1 MDLSAMH
8 WLMRILIII
17 HINAA
22 ICQPQAGQKRTAYAH
37 WAETPVVVDGQL
49 NELAW
54 SAAKPISSFIQ
65 QSPNE
70 GHPASE
76 QTVVR
81 ILFNGQKLYIGF
93 ECFDSQPSQI
103 VANEMKRDGMLWQN
117 DNVYLLIDPYG
128 GKRSGFFFRTNAL
141 GAQAD
146 SAVTDGGHRVNG
158 SWDCVWE
165 SVGHRH
171 DQGWTVEIAIP
182 FDQLRFRQADS
193 MVWGIILVA
202 ISCELTNHRSGCW
215 CRATKASLVLIDLF
229 MRGSWLV

>member
-1 MDLSAMH
+1 MNLSAMH

-22 ICQPQAGQKRTAYAH
+22 VCQPQAGQKRTAYAH

-146 SAVTDGGHRVNG
+146 SAVAMSTAVGTAFG
-158 SWDCVWE
+158 SQLDIDTTKAGR
-165 SVGHRH
+165 SKSPSLSTNFGS
-171 DQGWTVEIAIP
+171 AKPIP
-182 FDQLRFRQADS
+182 WSGAS
-193 MVWGIILVA
+193 ILVA
-202 ISCELTNHRSGCW
+202 TSCGPTNHRSGCW
-215 CRATKASLVLIDLF
+215 CRATKAGPVLTDLF
-229 MRGSWLV
+229 MRDG